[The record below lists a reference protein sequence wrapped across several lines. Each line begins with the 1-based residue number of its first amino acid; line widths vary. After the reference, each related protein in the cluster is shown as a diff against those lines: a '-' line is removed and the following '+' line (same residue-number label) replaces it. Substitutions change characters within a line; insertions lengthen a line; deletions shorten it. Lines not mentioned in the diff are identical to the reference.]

1 MGLADRH
8 YMREPT
14 SHWRLSATVSLVIVL
29 AIAFI
34 FQKALIPPNFEGTYL
49 ALSLGGLKH
58 GFVWQLLSFQFL
70 HANFLHLLFNAFT
83 LWMFGREV
91 EEVLGKTRFLT
102 LYFLSGAVGGLI
114 QALLALVSYN
124 LFGGEVV
131 GASAGIFGIVA
142 AFAMIAP
149 NRMLTMLAFFVIP
162 ITMKAQ
168 ALLWVE
174 VAAAMLGMFLP
185 NLMGLHIAHAA
196 HLGGILTGVAF
207 MKFSLSASDGNWSP
221 FESRRR
227 KRELIKAVS
236 IKIPKWPHGSTG
248 NPGEATQEEFI
259 SREVDPI
266 LDKISQHGIQS
277 LTERERKILE
287 AARNKMAKR

>member
-14 SHWRLSATVSLVIVL
+14 SRWRFSATVSLVIVL
-29 AIAFI
+29 AIAFVI
-34 FQKALIPPNFEGTYL
+34 QRAIIPPHVVGDYL
-49 ALSLGGLKH
+49 ALSLRGLKH

-70 HANFLHLLFNAFT
+70 HANFLHLLFNGFT

-91 EEVLGKTRFLT
+91 EEVLGKARFLT
-102 LYFLSGAVGGLI
+102 LYFLSGAIGGLI
-114 QALLALVSYN
+114 QALLALVSLN

-131 GASAGIFGIVA
+131 GASAGIFGVVA
-142 AFAMIAP
+142 AFTMIAP
-149 NRMLTMLAFFVIP
+149 NRVLTMFAFYVIP
-162 ITMKAQ
+162 ISMKAKV
-168 ALLWVE
+168 LLLVE
-174 VAAAMLGMFLP
+174 TAAAVLGMLAPGLF
-185 NLMGLHIAHAA
+185 GLHIAHAA

-207 MKFSLSASDGNWSP
+207 MKFSLTASDSDWSS

-236 IKIPKWPHGSTG
+236 IKIPKWPHGSTES
-248 NPGEATQEEFI
+248 PGEATREEFI

-277 LTERERKILE
+277 LTEHERKVLE